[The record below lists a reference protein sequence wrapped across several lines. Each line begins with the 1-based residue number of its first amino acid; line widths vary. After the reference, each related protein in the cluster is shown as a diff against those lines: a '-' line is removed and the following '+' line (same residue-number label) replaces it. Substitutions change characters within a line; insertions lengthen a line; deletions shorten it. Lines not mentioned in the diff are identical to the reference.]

1 MAANP
6 TTKNARSAYDASSI
20 QVLEG
25 LEAVKRRPGMYI
37 GSTGPRGLHHLV
49 GEIVDNSIDEA
60 LAGYCSEVLI
70 VVHPDNSVTVIDDG
84 RGMPVGKMAKYGKS
98 ATEVILTTL
107 HAGGKFD
114 GQGYKVSGG
123 LHGVGASVVNALS
136 EWLEV
141 EVRREGHVWSQRYE
155 LGFPK
160 GALTKNRKLKKG
172 EGTGTTIS
180 FKPDPEVFTETVEL
194 SFDTLSRRFRESAF
208 LNKGLKIRLLDEREE
223 DRDVTYQYDGGIRDF
238 VEHINEAK
246 DPVHK
251 TVFYLEREEEVG
263 DVEVAMQW
271 NSGFQ
276 DSVFTFAN
284 NINTHEGG
292 AHLSGFRSALSRTIN
307 AYARQK
313 GLLKEK
319 EESLTGDDIREG
331 LAAVISVKL
340 SEPQFEGQTKT
351 KLGNTE
357 VKGLV
362 ESVTNRYLAEFLE
375 ERPGEAKAIVNKALQ
390 AARAR
395 LAARTVREK
404 IRKGYLES
412 STLPGKLADCSS
424 KDPARSELYIVEGDS
439 AGGCFSGDTKVAL
452 ADGRSLSFR
461 ELVAEQEEGHEH
473 FCYTIRRDGR
483 IGLERAINA
492 RVTKR
497 GEEVVR
503 VTLDNGEEITCT
515 PDHRFMLRDG
525 SYKPAAELRPDDS
538 MMPLYRRLSD
548 KSEPGITIDGY
559 EMAWDP
565 GSQRWLFTH
574 MLADWHNR
582 WRGVYEKASGEHCH
596 HIDFDRQNNDP
607 TNVVRLPAEVHLA
620 LHREPVGRTLHR
632 PETIE
637 KGRKLRRSAEFRA
650 AMSER
655 MRREDTR
662 RILSEQARAQWEDEA
677 YKEYMVRKWR
687 EFCEANEEYRLANL
701 ARLDAAQRAYWSDE
715 ANRLAQAERVRARF
729 EANPKMR
736 ENLAALAKAQW
747 EDEMLLAWR
756 REETRKQWTPEFREK
771 RRAALD
777 KTYYKKTVAALREHL
792 KEQALLDLVAY
803 DAHRRETRDKSL
815 LRFDTFCK
823 RYFDGDEAQAR
834 EAVANHNHRVVSVE
848 LVEEREDVYDLEV
861 PGTHNF
867 ALASGVFVHNS
878 AKQGRERNFQAILPL
893 RGKILNVEK
902 ANMNKVLSNVEIQA
916 MISAIGAGVGE
927 TFDIEQ
933 ARYNKIVIMT
943 DADVDGSHIRTLV
956 LTFLFRNMP
965 ELIEAGYVYIA
976 QPPLYKVT
984 HQRKDYYVYND
995 RELQEILTRLNAN
1008 GNANIGRFKGLGEM
1022 NPIQLWETTM
1032 DPQNRTL
1039 LQVAVESA
1047 AVADELF
1054 TALMGDKVEPRK
1066 QFIEENARE
1075 VKNLDA

>member
-6 TTKNARSAYDASSI
+6 VSKNSKSAYDASSI

-49 GEIVDNSIDEA
+49 WEIVDNSIDEA
-60 LAGYCSEVLI
+60 LAGYCSEILV
-70 VVHPDNSVTVIDDG
+70 VVHPDNSVSVTDDG
-84 RGMPVGKMAKYGKS
+84 RGMPVGNMSKYGKS
-98 ATEVILTTL
+98 AAEVILTTL

-136 EWLEV
+136 GWLEL

-155 LGFPK
+155 RGFPK
-160 GALTKNRKLKKG
+160 GAITKDRKLRKG
-172 EGTGTTIS
+172 ERTGTTIS
-180 FKPDPEVFTETVEL
+180 FMPDPEVFTETVEL

-208 LNKGLKIRLLDEREE
+208 LNKGLKIRLVDERDE
-223 DRDVTYQYDGGIRDF
+223 DRSVDYQYEGGIRDF

-251 TVFYLEREEEVG
+251 TIFYLEREEEVG
-263 DVEVAMQW
+263 DVEVALQW

-292 AHLSGFRSALSRTIN
+292 AHLSGFRSALSRTVN

-340 SEPQFEGQTKT
+340 QEPQFEGQTKT

-362 ESVTNRYLAEFLE
+362 ESATNRFLAEFLE

-439 AGGCFSGDTKVAL
+439 AGG
-452 ADGRSLSFR
+452 
-461 ELVAEQEEGHEH
+461 
-473 FCYTIRRDGR
+473 
-483 IGLERAINA
+483 
-492 RVTKR
+492 
-497 GEEVVR
+497 
-503 VTLDNGEEITCT
+503 
-515 PDHRFMLRDG
+515 
-525 SYKPAAELRPDDS
+525 
-538 MMPLYRRLSD
+538 
-548 KSEPGITIDGY
+548 
-559 EMAWDP
+559 
-565 GSQRWLFTH
+565 
-574 MLADWHNR
+574 
-582 WRGVYEKASGEHCH
+582 
-596 HIDFDRQNNDP
+596 
-607 TNVVRLPAEVHLA
+607 
-620 LHREPVGRTLHR
+620 
-632 PETIE
+632 
-637 KGRKLRRSAEFRA
+637 
-650 AMSER
+650 
-655 MRREDTR
+655 
-662 RILSEQARAQWEDEA
+662 
-677 YKEYMVRKWR
+677 
-687 EFCEANEEYRLANL
+687 
-701 ARLDAAQRAYWSDE
+701 
-715 ANRLAQAERVRARF
+715 
-729 EANPKMR
+729 
-736 ENLAALAKAQW
+736 
-747 EDEMLLAWR
+747 
-756 REETRKQWTPEFREK
+756 
-771 RRAALD
+771 
-777 KTYYKKTVAALREHL
+777 
-792 KEQALLDLVAY
+792 
-803 DAHRRETRDKSL
+803 
-815 LRFDTFCK
+815 
-823 RYFDGDEAQAR
+823 
-834 EAVANHNHRVVSVE
+834 
-848 LVEEREDVYDLEV
+848 
-861 PGTHNF
+861 
-867 ALASGVFVHNS
+867 S

-927 TFDIEQ
+927 TFDIDH

-976 QPPLYKVT
+976 QPPLFKVT
-984 HQRKDYYVYND
+984 HQRKDHYVYNE
-995 RELQEILTRLNAN
+995 RELQETLTRLNAN

-1022 NPIQLWETTM
+1022 NPDQLWETTM

-1039 LQVAVESA
+1039 LQVTVESA

-1066 QFIEENARE
+1066 RFIEENARE

>member
-1 MAANP
+1 MGTKAAP
-6 TTKNARSAYDASSI
+6 KRSKSTYDASSI

-49 GEIVDNSIDEA
+49 WEIVDNSIDEA
-60 LAGYCSEVLI
+60 LAGYCSEILI
-70 VVHPDNSVTVIDDG
+70 TVHEDNSVSVTDDG
-84 RGMPVGKMAKYGKS
+84 RGMPVGKMDKYGKS
-98 ATEVILTTL
+98 AAEVIMTTL

-141 EVRREGHVWSQRYE
+141 EIRRDAHVWTQRYE
-155 LGFPK
+155 RGFPK
-160 GALTKNRKLKKG
+160 GALSKARKLKRG

-180 FKPDPEVFTETVEL
+180 FMPDTEVFTETVEL

-208 LNKGLKIRLLDEREE
+208 LNKGLQIRLMDEREE
-223 DRDVTYQYDGGIRDF
+223 GREVAYQYEGGIRDF
-238 VEHINEAK
+238 VAHINEAK

-251 TVFYLEREEEVG
+251 TVFYFQREDEGVG

-271 NSGFQ
+271 NNGFQ

-292 AHLSGFRSALSRTIN
+292 AHLSGFRAALSRTIN
-307 AYARQK
+307 AYARGK

-319 EESLTGDDIREG
+319 EENLTGDDIREG

-340 SEPQFEGQTKT
+340 RDPQFEGQTKT

-357 VKGLV
+357 IKGLV
-362 ESVTNRYLAEFLE
+362 ESSTNRFLAEFLE
-375 ERPGEAKAIVNKALQ
+375 ERPAEAKAIINKALQ

-395 LAARTVREK
+395 QAARKVRDT

-439 AGGCFSGDTKVAL
+439 AGG
-452 ADGRSLSFR
+452 
-461 ELVAEQEEGHEH
+461 
-473 FCYTIRRDGR
+473 
-483 IGLERAINA
+483 
-492 RVTKR
+492 
-497 GEEVVR
+497 
-503 VTLDNGEEITCT
+503 
-515 PDHRFMLRDG
+515 
-525 SYKPAAELRPDDS
+525 
-538 MMPLYRRLSD
+538 
-548 KSEPGITIDGY
+548 
-559 EMAWDP
+559 
-565 GSQRWLFTH
+565 
-574 MLADWHNR
+574 
-582 WRGVYEKASGEHCH
+582 
-596 HIDFDRQNNDP
+596 
-607 TNVVRLPAEVHLA
+607 
-620 LHREPVGRTLHR
+620 
-632 PETIE
+632 
-637 KGRKLRRSAEFRA
+637 
-650 AMSER
+650 
-655 MRREDTR
+655 
-662 RILSEQARAQWEDEA
+662 
-677 YKEYMVRKWR
+677 
-687 EFCEANEEYRLANL
+687 
-701 ARLDAAQRAYWSDE
+701 
-715 ANRLAQAERVRARF
+715 
-729 EANPKMR
+729 
-736 ENLAALAKAQW
+736 
-747 EDEMLLAWR
+747 
-756 REETRKQWTPEFREK
+756 
-771 RRAALD
+771 
-777 KTYYKKTVAALREHL
+777 
-792 KEQALLDLVAY
+792 
-803 DAHRRETRDKSL
+803 
-815 LRFDTFCK
+815 
-823 RYFDGDEAQAR
+823 
-834 EAVANHNHRVVSVE
+834 
-848 LVEEREDVYDLEV
+848 
-861 PGTHNF
+861 
-867 ALASGVFVHNS
+867 S

-902 ANMNKVLSNVEIQA
+902 ANINKVLSNVEIQA

-927 TFDIEQ
+927 TFDVGQ
-933 ARYNKIVIMT
+933 ARYNKVIIMT

-976 QPPLYKVT
+976 QPPLYKIT

-995 RELQEILTRLNAN
+995 RELQETLTRLNAN

-1022 NPIQLWETTM
+1022 NPNQLWETTM

-1039 LQVAVESA
+1039 LQVTVESA

-1066 QFIEENARE
+1066 IFIEENARE

>member
-1 MAANP
+1 
-6 TTKNARSAYDASSI
+6 
-20 QVLEG
+20 
-25 LEAVKRRPGMYI
+25 MYI

-60 LAGYCSEVLI
+60 LAGYCSEVLVI
-70 VVHPDNSVTVIDDG
+70 VHPDNSVTVTDDG

-98 ATEVILTTL
+98 AAEVILTTL

-155 LGFPK
+155 RGFPM
-160 GALTKNRKLKKG
+160 GALTKDRKLKKG

-223 DRDVTYQYDGGIRDF
+223 DRDVTYQYEGGIRDF

-362 ESVTNRYLAEFLE
+362 ESATNRYLAEFLE

-439 AGGCFSGDTKVAL
+439 AGG
-452 ADGRSLSFR
+452 
-461 ELVAEQEEGHEH
+461 
-473 FCYTIRRDGR
+473 
-483 IGLERAINA
+483 
-492 RVTKR
+492 
-497 GEEVVR
+497 
-503 VTLDNGEEITCT
+503 
-515 PDHRFMLRDG
+515 
-525 SYKPAAELRPDDS
+525 
-538 MMPLYRRLSD
+538 
-548 KSEPGITIDGY
+548 
-559 EMAWDP
+559 
-565 GSQRWLFTH
+565 
-574 MLADWHNR
+574 
-582 WRGVYEKASGEHCH
+582 
-596 HIDFDRQNNDP
+596 
-607 TNVVRLPAEVHLA
+607 
-620 LHREPVGRTLHR
+620 
-632 PETIE
+632 
-637 KGRKLRRSAEFRA
+637 
-650 AMSER
+650 
-655 MRREDTR
+655 
-662 RILSEQARAQWEDEA
+662 
-677 YKEYMVRKWR
+677 
-687 EFCEANEEYRLANL
+687 
-701 ARLDAAQRAYWSDE
+701 
-715 ANRLAQAERVRARF
+715 
-729 EANPKMR
+729 
-736 ENLAALAKAQW
+736 
-747 EDEMLLAWR
+747 
-756 REETRKQWTPEFREK
+756 
-771 RRAALD
+771 
-777 KTYYKKTVAALREHL
+777 
-792 KEQALLDLVAY
+792 
-803 DAHRRETRDKSL
+803 
-815 LRFDTFCK
+815 
-823 RYFDGDEAQAR
+823 
-834 EAVANHNHRVVSVE
+834 
-848 LVEEREDVYDLEV
+848 
-861 PGTHNF
+861 
-867 ALASGVFVHNS
+867 S

-933 ARYNKIVIMT
+933 VRYNKIVIMT
-943 DADVDGSHIRTLV
+943 DADVDGSHIRTLI
-956 LTFLFRNMP
+956 LTFLFRNMA

-984 HQRKDYYVYND
+984 HQRKDFYVYND

-1066 QFIEENARE
+1066 VFIEENARE

>member
-1 MAANP
+1 LAANP
-6 TTKNARSAYDASSI
+6 VSKNATSSYDASSI

-49 GEIVDNSIDEA
+49 WEIVDNSIDEA
-60 LAGYCSEVLI
+60 LAGHCSEILV
-70 VVHPDNSVTVIDDG
+70 VVHPDNSVTVTDDG
-84 RGMPVGKMAKYGKS
+84 RGLPVGTMKKYGKS
-98 ATEVILTTL
+98 AIEVILTML

-141 EVRREGHVWSQRYE
+141 EVKREGHVWSQRYE
-155 LGFPK
+155 RGFPK
-160 GALTKNRKLKKG
+160 GKLTKDRKLKKG

-180 FKPDPEVFTETVEL
+180 FMPDTEVFTETVEL

-208 LNKGLKIRLLDEREE
+208 LNKGLKIRLVDERDE
-223 DRDVTYQYDGGIRDF
+223 DKDVTYQYEGGIRDF
-238 VEHINEAK
+238 VAHINEAK
-246 DPVHK
+246 DPVHR

-263 DVEVAMQW
+263 DVEVALQW

-307 AYARQK
+307 SYARQK

-340 SEPQFEGQTKT
+340 QEPQFEGQTKT

-362 ESVTNRYLAEFLE
+362 ESATNRYLAEFLE

-439 AGGCFSGDTKVAL
+439 AGG
-452 ADGRSLSFR
+452 
-461 ELVAEQEEGHEH
+461 
-473 FCYTIRRDGR
+473 
-483 IGLERAINA
+483 
-492 RVTKR
+492 
-497 GEEVVR
+497 
-503 VTLDNGEEITCT
+503 
-515 PDHRFMLRDG
+515 
-525 SYKPAAELRPDDS
+525 
-538 MMPLYRRLSD
+538 
-548 KSEPGITIDGY
+548 
-559 EMAWDP
+559 
-565 GSQRWLFTH
+565 
-574 MLADWHNR
+574 
-582 WRGVYEKASGEHCH
+582 
-596 HIDFDRQNNDP
+596 
-607 TNVVRLPAEVHLA
+607 
-620 LHREPVGRTLHR
+620 
-632 PETIE
+632 
-637 KGRKLRRSAEFRA
+637 
-650 AMSER
+650 
-655 MRREDTR
+655 
-662 RILSEQARAQWEDEA
+662 
-677 YKEYMVRKWR
+677 
-687 EFCEANEEYRLANL
+687 
-701 ARLDAAQRAYWSDE
+701 
-715 ANRLAQAERVRARF
+715 
-729 EANPKMR
+729 
-736 ENLAALAKAQW
+736 
-747 EDEMLLAWR
+747 
-756 REETRKQWTPEFREK
+756 
-771 RRAALD
+771 
-777 KTYYKKTVAALREHL
+777 
-792 KEQALLDLVAY
+792 
-803 DAHRRETRDKSL
+803 
-815 LRFDTFCK
+815 
-823 RYFDGDEAQAR
+823 
-834 EAVANHNHRVVSVE
+834 
-848 LVEEREDVYDLEV
+848 
-861 PGTHNF
+861 
-867 ALASGVFVHNS
+867 S

-927 TFDIEQ
+927 TFDLEQ

-976 QPPLYKVT
+976 QPPLFKVT
-984 HQRKDYYVYND
+984 HHRKDYYVYNE
-995 RELQEILTRLNAN
+995 RELQETLTRLNAN

-1022 NPIQLWETTM
+1022 NPDQLWETTM

-1039 LQVAVESA
+1039 LQVTVESA

-1066 QFIEENARE
+1066 RFIEENARE